1 MVPSA
6 DHPVDFAIRR
16 VITEAWMSRSRTA
29 IAALCALALC
39 APAGARAAEP
49 GGPTVSGSLSVTRV
63 LVRFA
68 SDASPAQR
76 AEMRARADVE
86 RDATLAVRGLELV
99 DPEPGVSVGTAVAD
113 LERMDGVL
121 YAEPDRVL
129 HQGATPDDP
138 LLSFEWGLTAIRA
151 LDAWDVTTGSPQVT
165 VAVVDTGIDAS
176 HPDLGPNL
184 WTNPGESGD
193 GRETNGLD
201 DDGDGRIDD
210 IHGWDFVDRDAQPQ
224 DGNGHGTHVSG
235 TIAARGDNGIGVA
248 GVTWNTTI
256 MPLRVLGND
265 GSGYVSD
272 VVTAYAY
279 AARSGARVVN
289 ASLGGDSYSRAEH
302 DAIAAA
308 PNTLFVVAAGND
320 GADDDATPEYPCDY
334 ELANVVCVAASD
346 RADALAS
353 FSNYGATNVDLAAPG
368 VDIASTWPGGRYV
381 LLDGTSMAT
390 PHVSGAA
397 ALLLARDG
405 GLTIDGL
412 RAALLSSAHPVP
424 ALAGRVATGGRL
436 DVAAALSVAPAPPEP
451 PATPPAVPVSAVE
464 EPGSAAS
471 AADHTAPGV
480 SLRIDRGTLR
490 TVRVRGL
497 RLALGTSEACRASVD
512 VRVDARTA
520 RRLHLSSRTIA
531 RASIRLAAAGR
542 RAITVRISARARRTL
557 PRATRVRMVARA
569 VAVDAAGN
577 RRRAE
582 RAATLR
588 R

>member
-1 MVPSA
+1 MGALSTWIVASLAWLLCVPAS
-6 DHPVDFAIRR
+6 V
-16 VITEAWMSRSRTA
+16 
-29 IAALCALALC
+29 L
-39 APAGARAAEP
+39 AAEP
-49 GGPTVSGSLSVTRV
+49 GGPTAPRSESVTRV

-68 SDASPAQR
+68 ADQSTRER
-76 AEMRARADVE
+76 ADMRARADVE
-86 RDATLAVRGLELV
+86 HDATLPVRGLELV
-99 DPEPGVSVGTAVAD
+99 DPEPGVSVSAAVAD
-113 LERMDGVL
+113 LQRMDGVL
-121 YAEPDRVL
+121 YAEPDRVVR
-129 HQGATPDDP
+129 QTATPNDP
-138 LLSFEWGLTAIRA
+138 LFSYEWDMTAVRA
-151 LDAWDVTTGSPQVT
+151 PEAWDVTTGSAQVP

-176 HPDLGPNL
+176 HPDLAANL
-184 WTNPGESGD
+184 WTNPGESGA

-201 DDGDGRIDD
+201 DDGNGRIDD
-210 IHGWDFVDRDAQPQ
+210 VHGWDFVDHDAQPQ

-235 TIAARGDNGIGVA
+235 TIAARGNDASGVA
-248 GVTWNTTI
+248 GLNWSSAI

-308 PNTLFVVAAGND
+308 PNTLFVVAAGNN

-368 VDIASTWPGGRYV
+368 VDIASTWPGGGYV

-397 ALLLARDG
+397 ALLLAHDG
-405 GLTIDGL
+405 GLTVEGL

-424 ALAGRVATGGRL
+424 ALAGRVATSGRL
-436 DVAAALSVAPAPPEP
+436 DAAAALSVAPAPREP
-451 PATPPAVPVSAVE
+451 PAAPPAAPVSAIVE
-464 EPGSAAS
+464 PRSAAS

-480 SLRIDRGTLR
+480 SLRIDRGTLG
-490 TVRVRGL
+490 TVRTRGL

-512 VRVDARTA
+512 VRVGIGTA
-520 RRLHLSSRTIA
+520 GRLHLSSRTIG
-531 RASIRLAAAGR
+531 RASVRLAAAGR
-542 RAITVRISARARRTL
+542 WAITVRISRRAL
-557 PRATRVRMVARA
+557 PRATRVRIVARA

-577 RRRAE
+577 RRGAE